1 MEGRCGQPT
10 GSGAPC
16 RIKVFGGAPC
26 HLHKTDNQ
34 CSVCLLNMTQN
45 NTRSLE
51 CGHTFHRRCV
61 ERWKMTCTGLP
72 TCPMCRVP
80 FDVPQYRCIL
90 TIQRVADGATTQQNV
105 PITDM
110 ERVVRDLGLQLRD
123 LDADGV
129 RMDVAFNVEHNE
141 DIRYV
146 LQELGIVHFTLPL
159 DPSEQEPSDA
169 EPSGQEPSDAGSQT
183 GP

>member
-16 RIKVFGGAPC
+16 RIKVLGGGPC

-34 CSVCLLNMTQN
+34 CSVCLLNMTDN
-45 NTRSLE
+45 NTRRLE

-61 ERWKMTCTGLP
+61 DRWKMTCTGSP
-72 TCPMCRVP
+72 TCPMCRMP

-90 TIQRVADGATTQQNV
+90 TIQRVSDGASTQQDV
-105 PITDM
+105 PMVDM
-110 ERVVRDLGLQLRD
+110 ERVVRDLGLQLRELTD
-123 LDADGV
+123 ESV
-129 RMDVAFNVEHNE
+129 RMDVAFNIEQNE
-141 DIRYV
+141 DIRFV
-146 LQELGIVHFTLPL
+146 LQELGILHFTLPAFS
-159 DPSEQEPSDA
+159 PPEPDGGAPDA
-169 EPSGQEPSDAGSQT
+169 SSQT

>member
-16 RIKVFGGAPC
+16 RIKVLGGGPC
-26 HLHKTDNQ
+26 HLHKMDNQ
-34 CSVCLLNMTQN
+34 CSVCFLNMSDNT
-45 NTRSLE
+45 TRSLE

-61 ERWKMTCTGLP
+61 ERWKMACTGSP
-72 TCPMCRVP
+72 TCPMCRTP

-90 TIQRVADGATTQQNV
+90 TIQRVADGATTQQDV
-105 PITDM
+105 PMTDM
-110 ERVVRDLGLQLRD
+110 ERVVRELGLQLRELTD
-123 LDADGV
+123 EGV
-129 RMDVAFNVEHNE
+129 RMDVGFNVEQNE

-146 LQELGIVHFTLPL
+146 LQELGIIHFTLPAFSPEH
-159 DPSEQEPSDA
+159 DGAPPDA
-169 EPSGQEPSDAGSQT
+169 SSQT

>member
-16 RIKVFGGAPC
+16 RIKVQGGGPC

-34 CSVCLLNMTQN
+34 CSVCLLNMTDN
-45 NTRSLE
+45 NTRSLD

-61 ERWKMTCTGLP
+61 ERWKMACTGAP
-72 TCPMCRVP
+72 TCPMCRTP

-90 TIQRVADGATTQQNV
+90 TIQRVADGATTQQDV
-105 PITDM
+105 PMTDM
-110 ERVVRDLGLQLRD
+110 ERVVRDLGLQLRELTD
-123 LDADGV
+123 EGV

-146 LQELGIVHFTLPL
+146 LQELGILHFTLPAFS
-159 DPSEQEPSDA
+159 PEPGDA
-169 EPSGQEPSDAGSQT
+169 PDASSQT